1 MLSICPKISF
11 GVQQMKIM
19 LFCWAQEI
27 TNEILHAANYFS
39 EFEHQFILTPLIRF
53 KDKSTYAQALTELS
67 ETSQNI
73 LVAPI
78 YLKSPNSN
86 FSNLLNPNTLMRDFL
101 SIRKVVKR
109 SKPDVVICFYILHD
123 YPLAFLKKLSGFS
136 LCTVAMGSDVNL
148 DNGFL
153 QKLAKNF
160 VYRNSDLIFARSWK
174 LKDVIEEEH
183 NRSVIVSPSSTDTSF
198 FKPLNSKTKLK
209 EKWSINVNAQ
219 VILTVCRLDKN
230 KGVDVLL
237 KSLGTAK
244 KDNLKVLVVGDG
256 EERKALEELSSAL
269 DLREQVVFMGLR
281 SKMELLELYNL
292 SDLFVLTSYS
302 EGLPRV
308 LLEAMACGC
317 VPVVTDVGSVNAA
330 VINGGNGFI
339 VEPGNY
345 LQLAEKVEKVLEMPE
360 QQLRLMQ
367 TRARQKVIDNFDSKK
382 IWQSM
387 IDSIT
392 TSPLIQH
399 NHIEM

>member
-27 TNEILHAANYFS
+27 TNEILHVANYFS

-53 KDKSTYAQALTELS
+53 KDKSTYAQPLTELL

-109 SKPDVVICFYILHD
+109 SKPDVVVCFYILHA

-269 DLREQVVFMGLR
+269 DLQEQVVFMGLR

-345 LQLAEKVEKVLEMPE
+345 LQLAEKVEKILEMPE